1 MSYRC
6 RSCDH
11 PTEEV
16 LDLGLHYLADFLD
29 PGEPRGKEY
38 PLVLALCRN
47 CTLLQL
53 TDAVEA
59 DAVLHDRYAFRSG
72 INESIRADLK
82 SIAEYADEHSRNS
95 QRRRNWLDTGSN
107 DGTLLSNVDPKRYF
121 RIGVDP
127 LRHLAADCKKHAEE
141 VIVDYFDPAHFEPGS
156 MDVITSSAMFY
167 NLDDPRSFAEGI
179 CRVLAD
185 KGVWVIQQNYTLDM
199 LRNNVVDNIVHEH
212 VTYFSVA
219 SLKYLLESLGLQ
231 ITDVSY
237 SDAKGGCIRT
247 AIHRK
252 DARLV
257 NPSVREA
264 LDRELGYRLGD
275 PETWRRWGQRARLI
289 LAETR
294 AELEAARDRGWQTYL
309 YGASIRGSTFLRL
322 INAGPDLLPFCAD
335 RDQAKVGKIM
345 ATTNIPVISEAEMRA
360 DPPEYLLIGP
370 WFFRD
375 LFIEREKKYLADGGR
390 LIFPLP
396 SFEVIGA

>member
-82 SIAEYADEHSRNS
+82 SIAEYADEYSQNS
-95 QRRRNWLDTGSN
+95 QRRRKWLDTGSN

-127 LRHLAADCKKHAEE
+127 LRHLADDCKKHADE
-141 VIVDYFDPAHFEPGS
+141 VITDYFDPAHFEPGS

-179 CRVLAD
+179 CQVLAD

-199 LRNNVVDNIVHEH
+199 LRNNVVDNVVHEH

-231 ITDVSY
+231 IADVSY

-252 DARLV
+252 GARPV
-257 NPSVREA
+257 RDSVQKA

-275 PETWRRWGQRARLI
+275 PETWRRWGQRARLV

-294 AELEAARDRGWQTYL
+294 AELEAAKDRGWKTYL

-322 INAGPDLLPFCAD
+322 IDAGPDLLPFCAD

-345 ATTNIPVISEAEMRA
+345 ATTNIPVISEAEMRKN
-360 DPPEYLLIGP
+360 PPEYLLIGP

-396 SFEVIGA
+396 SFEVIGV

>member
-1 MSYRC
+1 MTYRC

-38 PLVLALCRN
+38 PLVLALCQN

-82 SIAEYADEHSRNS
+82 SIAEYAESHAPDVKGGI
-95 QRRRNWLDTGSN
+95 WLDTGSN
-107 DGTLLSNVDPKRYF
+107 DGTLLSNVDKKRWH
-121 RIGVDP
+121 RVGVDP
-127 LRHLAADCKKHAEE
+127 LRHLAEDCKKHAEE
-141 VIVDYFDPAHFEPGS
+141 VIVDYFDPAHFEEV
-156 MDVITSSAMFY
+156 DVVTSSAMFY
-167 NLDDPRSFAEGI
+167 NLDDPRSFAQGI
-179 CRVLAD
+179 KNILARN
-185 KGVWVIQQNYTLDM
+185 GVWVIQQNYTLDM

-219 SLKYLLESLGLQ
+219 SLKYLVESVGLQ

-247 AIHRK
+247 AIHHK
-252 DARLV
+252 NARV
-257 NPSVREA
+257 IYPSVREA

-275 PETWRRWGQRARLI
+275 PHTWRRWGQRARLV

-294 AELEAARDRGWQTYL
+294 AELEAAKDRGWKTYL

-335 RDQAKVGKIM
+335 RDEAKVGRIM
-345 ATTNIPVISEAEMRA
+345 ATTNIPVISEAEMRKN
-360 DPPEYLLIGP
+360 PPEYLLIGP

-375 LFIEREKKYLADGGR
+375 LFIKREKEYLAKGGR

-396 SFEVIGA
+396 NFEVIGV

>member
-11 PTEEV
+11 PVEEV

-38 PLVLALCRN
+38 PLRLALCRN

-53 TDAVEA
+53 LDVVPSAE
-59 DAVLHDRYAFRSG
+59 VLHDRYAFRSG

-107 DGTLLSNVDPKRYF
+107 DGTLLSNVDPKRYR

-141 VIVDYFDPAHFEPGS
+141 VITDYFDPAHFEPGS

-179 CRVLAD
+179 RQVLAD

-199 LRNNVVDNIVHEH
+199 LRNNVIDNIVHEH

-252 DARLV
+252 GARPV
-257 NPSVREA
+257 QDSVQKA

-275 PETWRRWGQRARLI
+275 PETWRRWGQRARLV

-294 AELEAARDRGWQTYL
+294 AELEAARDRGWKTYL

-322 INAGPDLLPFCAD
+322 IDAGPDLLPFCAD
-335 RDQAKVGKIM
+335 RDEAKIGKIM

-375 LFIEREKKYLADGGR
+375 LFIEREKKYLANGGQ

-396 SFEVIGA
+396 SFEVIGV